1 MVFISW
7 MIFTCIV
14 LKLLH
19 LKWNVSPVSSDPPS
33 PVLGSPSLGPQEWL
47 TSTSGEDL
55 ESKPSSYQL
64 SFAVEMAKKQSST
77 SISSNL
83 KRLLTPSLHLPY
95 SGQQG
100 LAEEHKRRTQSS
112 CIPNNTPG
120 KIELNSVCTHL
131 YCHLFLCIIL
141 RELFSFLW
149 IPTYIALIEPKNKN
163 IEMSKQ

>member
-1 MVFISW
+1 MSKHLMPLSCLSCDAQYVVFLWLTFNLVFISW

-19 LKWNVSPVSSDPPS
+19 LKWNVSPVRSDPSS
-33 PVLGSPSLGPQEWL
+33 PVFGSPSLGPQEWL
-47 TSTSGEDL
+47 TSSSGEDL

-120 KIELNSVCTHL
+120 KIA
-131 YCHLFLCIIL
+131 FLGFTDFCFVF
-141 RELFSFLW
+141 FSCV
-149 IPTYIALIEPKNKN
+149 K
-163 IEMSKQ
+163 

>member
-1 MVFISW
+1 

-14 LKLLH
+14 LKPLH
-19 LKWNVSPVSSDPPS
+19 LKWNVSAFSSDPPS
-33 PVLGSPSLGPQEWL
+33 PVFGSPSLGPQEWS
-47 TSTSGEDL
+47 TSSSGEDL

-120 KIELNSVCTHL
+120 KIALLGFFLIFVL
-131 YCHLFLCIIL
+131 YFSAVSSSKGWLAVLLCL
-141 RELFSFLW
+141 
-149 IPTYIALIEPKNKN
+149 
-163 IEMSKQ
+163 